1 MYTIFSNIYIYTK
14 EDKNRKLYYM
24 VLAIICNIISRIWVM
39 AQKIHM
45 YWRPKYYG
53 NLFCESK
60 LLTEVD
66 PKKDEV
72 SSYKQAWKI
81 QNRQTAFYIY

>member
-1 MYTIFSNIYIYTK
+1 
-14 EDKNRKLYYM
+14 
-24 VLAIICNIISRIWVM
+24 M

-45 YWRPKYYG
+45 HWRPKYYN
-53 NLFCESK
+53 NLLSESK

-72 SSYKQAWKI
+72 SSYEQA
-81 QNRQTAFYIY
+81 

>member
-1 MYTIFSNIYIYTK
+1 MYTIFSNIYLK
-14 EDKNRKLYYM
+14 RDKNRKLYYM
-24 VLAIICNIISRIWVM
+24 VLAIICNIIFM

-45 YWRPKYYG
+45 HWRPKYYV

-66 PKKDEV
+66 PNKDEV
-72 SSYKQAWKI
+72 LSYKQA
-81 QNRQTAFYIY
+81 

>member
-1 MYTIFSNIYIYTK
+1 
-14 EDKNRKLYYM
+14 
-24 VLAIICNIISRIWVM
+24 M
-39 AQKIHM
+39 AQKMHM
-45 YWRPKYYG
+45 HWRQKYYI

-81 QNRQTAFYIY
+81 QNRQTAYLLNW